1 MRRLPAED
9 EQEILNLLLQGVA
22 YRKISRQRG
31 TSISSVARVAEDA
44 RKKTPDFDSL
54 RGLSVLLKKAGLSV
68 FDAARASRLM
78 EVLSMRGI
86 SVDELGDYVRVN
98 EKFLK
103 ERALNEDFLFYAMK
117 LAQLEQAYGR
127 PYKEAIGDFEKKGK
141 EAAEAEERKMALD
154 NESLV
159 LKAEL
164 SENREGLAELK
175 SEIETA
181 TTARKG
187 LAEIGLHKLAQL
199 VRFIQDF
206 ESLGFD
212 AKQVKRLVMWYRGLQ
227 KLHIDPD
234 ELNKYIVE
242 KGPLENQNN
251 SLRLANER
259 IEADVNANAIRRE
272 NIVAKNFALQAV
284 DLILKTGILTMH
296 CKSCGHS
303 LPIWLPTQESFWNL
317 TNTGQ
322 VVSFQCKNCGM
333 SQVFTPWEIAF
344 QIALVILPTNQKTI

>member
-1 MRRLPAED
+1 MRRLLGED

-22 YRKISRQRG
+22 YRKISRQRDTG
-31 TSISSVARVAEDA
+31 ISTVARVAEDA

-54 RGLSVLLKKAGLSV
+54 RGLSVLLNKAGLSV
-68 FDAARASRLM
+68 FDATRASRLM
-78 EVLSMRGI
+78 EALSMWGI

-103 ERALNEDFLFYAMK
+103 EKTLSEDFLFYAMK

-127 PYKEAIGDFEKKGK
+127 TYQEVVEDFEKKGK
-141 EAAEAEERKMALD
+141 EAAEAEEKKHILE

-164 SENREGLAELK
+164 SETRERLAELK
-175 SEIETA
+175 SEIEKA
-181 TTARKG
+181 TTVRKG
-187 LAEIGLHKLAQL
+187 LAEIGLHKLDQL

-234 ELNKYIVE
+234 ELDKYIAE
-242 KGPLENQNN
+242 RGPLENQNN

-259 IEADVNANAIRRE
+259 IEADVDAHAIRRATFVVE
-272 NIVAKNFALQAV
+272 NFVLQAV
-284 DLILKTGILTMH
+284 DLILKTGILTMR
-296 CKSCGHS
+296 CKSCGHP
-303 LPIWLPTQESFWNL
+303 LPIGLPTQEFFWDL

-322 VVSFQCKNCGM
+322 VLSFQCQSCGM
-333 SQVFTPWEIAF
+333 PQVFTPWEIAF
-344 QIALVILPTNQKTI
+344 HIAWVILPTNQKTI